1 MSKTQVVSLINM
13 KGGVG
18 KTTLAVNL
26 AAHMAHDAGLK
37 VLLIDA
43 DPQTNATLSLMS
55 PRKWEKWTNE
65 NGSMADVFE
74 IESVIR
80 NNEDFL
86 KLKKCIIR
94 GVVPEIPSFDLLPGH
109 LKLTFIDLELASRA
123 GRERILNRKLAKIK
137 DDYDVVLIDC
147 PPNLQAATQN
157 ALYAS
162 DWYLVPAQ
170 ADFLSALGLELL
182 VDRLQTLKEELEF
195 KIKCLGVVFTRVRK
209 GIQYHLETMDSWPE
223 KKDFR
228 GLSFMDTIIP
238 ENVAISR
245 APALGKPLLLIEPQ
259 APGTAAF
266 RALTEELLA
275 RLK

>member
-162 DWYLVPAQ
+162 DWYLAPPKRTFYRPWGSSCSWTGSKRSKRNWSSKLNVLASCSRVCARVFNTTWKPWIPGRKKRTFEVYPSWTPSSPKTWQ
-170 ADFLSALGLELL
+170 SAGPLRLENL
-182 VDRLQTLKEELEF
+182 F
-195 KIKCLGVVFTRVRK
+195 CL
-209 GIQYHLETMDSWPE
+209 
-223 KKDFR
+223 
-228 GLSFMDTIIP
+228 
-238 ENVAISR
+238 
-245 APALGKPLLLIEPQ
+245 
-259 APGTAAF
+259 
-266 RALTEELLA
+266 
-275 RLK
+275 

>member
-1 MSKTQVVSLINM
+1 MPKTQVISLINM

-26 AAHMAHDAGLK
+26 AAHMAHENGLK

-55 PRKWEKWTNE
+55 SKKWENWVKE

-74 IESVIR
+74 IESAIR
-80 NNEDFL
+80 KDDDFL
-86 KLKKCIIR
+86 KMKKCIIKD
-94 GVVPEIPSFDLLPGH
+94 VVPEIPGFDLLPGH
-109 LKLTFIDLELASRA
+109 LKLTFVDLELASRA
-123 GRERILNRKLAKIK
+123 GRERIVNRKLDKIR
-137 DDYDVVLIDC
+137 DDYDVILIDC

-162 DWYLVPAQ
+162 NWYLVPAQ

-182 VDRLQTLKEELEF
+182 VDRLDMLKAELEF

-209 GIQYHLETMDSWPE
+209 GIQYHLDTMDAWPE

-228 GLSFMDTIIP
+228 GLTFMDTVIP

-245 APALGKPLLLIEPQ
+245 APALGKPLLLTEPQ
-259 APGTAAF
+259 ASGTIAF
-266 RALTEELLA
+266 RELTKEIIKHLE
-275 RLK
+275 